1 MLKNIW
7 GVAYYFQTNVYLQYT
22 VQAFSSENCHNY
34 SIENIKIK
42 QIKILRNNKSISIL
56 TALSRSN

>member
-22 VQAFSSENCHNY
+22 VQVFSPENCHNY

-42 QIKILRNNKSISIL
+42 QIKILGNKRNQL
-56 TALSRSN
+56 RF